1 MAIKET
7 EVEVRLSGSN
17 MKYYENLGYNLPRK
31 LNKYGKITVPRGT
44 KIIVKIQDL
53 ISNSTAKVTKICDIC
68 GRVAG
73 RTSYFH
79 RVLAHRK
86 GSGGLDTCRACGT
99 KKKHANYI
107 KRNDCLA
114 ETHPHISNML
124 INKEDAHTHTPHSN
138 KEVAFRCNECNHVF
152 NKAIQLVTQTL
163 SVLFCPR
170 CSDGIK
176 YPEKFVR
183 SLLMQLG
190 EDHVRQKLFKGW
202 FYSEDGKNIKKY
214 YDFYIKR
221 INCIIEVHGE
231 QHFVETFKRLG
242 GRTLNEE
249 QENDRQ
255 KKEKALEEGIHEN
268 NYIVIDAKISSLEY
282 LKDSILNSR
291 FIDFFDLSK
300 VDWDKCH
307 EDALKTIVKTACD
320 EWNNGMKSTKEI
332 SIKLGL
338 GQKTVIK
345 YLKQGAEIGWCD
357 YNAEN
362 EIYSRKAVVQLSSD
376 GKYINNFSSASEAR
390 REMGLRAS
398 SSISS
403 ACRGVYKQIG
413 GFRWMFKEEY
423 DNLTEEARV
432 SLSKL
437 ESPPNQKKE
446 IFQLDEDLNIIKTF
460 ESFTEA
466 KRQTGVTS
474 IWEACNGKIKTAGGY
489 KWRIKEDY
497 ENLTE
502 EEKVSLRTI
511 NVIPPT
517 RKKEVYQLDENYNLI
532 SVFESSAEARRQ
544 TGVRKIGEVCN
555 GNRKFAGGYKWM
567 FKEDYLKGQLKKFC

>member
-7 EVEVRLSGSN
+7 VVEVRLSGSN
-17 MKYYENLGYNLPRK
+17 MSYYEGLGYNLPRK
-31 LNKYGKITVPRGT
+31 FNKYGKITVPRGT

-68 GRVAG
+68 GRVAD

-114 ETHPHISNML
+114 ETHPHIANML

-152 NKAIQLVTQTL
+152 DKEIQLVTKTL

-190 EDHVRQKLFKGW
+190 EDHVHQKLFKGW
-202 FYSEDGKNIKKY
+202 FSSEDGKNIKKY
-214 YDFYIKR
+214 YDFYLKR

-231 QHFVETFKRLG
+231 QHFLETFKRLG
-242 GRTLNEE
+242 GRTLKEE

-255 KKEKALEEGIHEN
+255 KKEKALEKGIHEN

-282 LKDSILNSR
+282 LKNSILNSGL
-291 FIDFFDLSK
+291 IDFFDLSE
-300 VDWDKCH
+300 VDWEKCH
-307 EDALKTIVKTACD
+307 EYALKTIVKTACD
-320 EWNNGMKSTKEI
+320 EWNNSMKSTKKI
-332 SIKLGL
+332 STKLGL

-357 YNAEN
+357 YDPEN
-362 EIYSRKAVVQLSSD
+362 EIYSRKAVVQLSLA
-376 GKYINNFSSASEAR
+376 GKYINEFRSVSEVG
-390 REMGLRAS
+390 REVGIHS
-398 SSISS
+398 ISNISS
-403 ACRGVYKQIG
+403 ACRGLYRQIG
-413 GFRWMFKEEY
+413 GYRWMFKEEY
-423 DNLTEEARV
+423 DNLI
-432 SLSKL
+432 
-437 ESPPNQKKE
+437 NQANSYLGNKKNKP
-446 IFQLDEDLNIIKTF
+446 I
-460 ESFTEA
+460 
-466 KRQTGVTS
+466 
-474 IWEACNGKIKTAGGY
+474 
-489 KWRIKEDY
+489 
-497 ENLTE
+497 
-502 EEKVSLRTI
+502 
-511 NVIPPT
+511 
-517 RKKEVYQLDENYNLI
+517 
-532 SVFESSAEARRQ
+532 
-544 TGVRKIGEVCN
+544 
-555 GNRKFAGGYKWM
+555 KFAQAKTG
-567 FKEDYLKGQLKKFC
+567 GQLPSWGSEGKLMFVHENEMISNKHDTKNLLEAMKLSSNLLTSSLPKDLLTGNLPKLPQIKAPTIGGNQPNITNNYDYGDIN